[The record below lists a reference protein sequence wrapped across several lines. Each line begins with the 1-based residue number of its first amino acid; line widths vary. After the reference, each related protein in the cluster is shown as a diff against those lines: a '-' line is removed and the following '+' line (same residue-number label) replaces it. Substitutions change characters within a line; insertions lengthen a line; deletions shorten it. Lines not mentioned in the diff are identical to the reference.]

1 MINKNQGMRNQNM
14 KDMIVIKI
22 DKKEKEDKRDIL
34 TNTITNMI
42 KEVIAKNREENIII
56 KEMVKIDTKNK
67 NIEDLIVILR
77 EAEAERK
84 KVEYN
89 MIIE

>member
-22 DKKEKEDKRDIL
+22 DKKEKEDKRDII